1 VRNKQAQMMGV
12 FAELERVIIR
22 DLRRAI

>member
-1 VRNKQAQMMGV
+1 MMGV